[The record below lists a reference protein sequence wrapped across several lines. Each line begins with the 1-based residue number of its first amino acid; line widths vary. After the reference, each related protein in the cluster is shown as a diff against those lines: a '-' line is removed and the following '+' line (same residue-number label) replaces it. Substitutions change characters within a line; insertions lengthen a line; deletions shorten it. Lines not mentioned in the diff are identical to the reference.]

1 MITIT
6 FNPTTP
12 EQMATLARA
21 MLSYIRPDGLRP
33 STNMQPEEID
43 GTPPTN
49 LAPLDLG
56 DPVKIKRASPKKAV
70 VAVETPVV
78 KEEST
83 LITLEQLR
91 AKMAAK
97 SQAGKGPECKALLAT
112 FGANN
117 LTTLP
122 VEKYSDLLAAVEA
135 L

>member
-1 MITIT
+1 MITVT

-12 EQMATLARA
+12 EQMAIVTAA
-21 MLSYIRPDGLRP
+21 MNAYIQAGPAPEAEPEADV
-33 STNMQPEEID
+33 QPEP
-43 GTPPTN
+43 TKVRRVNLKKPPAEKPPAEE
-49 LAPLDLG
+49 APE
-56 DPVKIKRASPKKAV
+56 P
-70 VAVETPVV
+70 
-78 KEEST
+78 
-83 LITLEQLR
+83 ITLEQLR

-122 VEKYSDLLAAVEA
+122 VEKYGDLLAAVEA